1 MRLVEFLL
9 RCVQLPLQ
17 GHDQI
22 DQPIGRDPPRT
33 NILPELLNIHA
44 SLIVSVA
51 KCVLGLNL
59 RRIAQ
64 KYSSKTEPILCR
76 SRYFLEKTGCGT
88 SKSSR
93 STSDAKSV

>member
-1 MRLVEFLL
+1 MTQVSPP
-9 RCVQLPLQ
+9 VYYP
-17 GHDQI
+17 
-22 DQPIGRDPPRT
+22 DPALKRY
-33 NILPELLNIHA
+33 L
-44 SLIVSVA
+44 VSVA

-59 RRIAQ
+59 RRIAK